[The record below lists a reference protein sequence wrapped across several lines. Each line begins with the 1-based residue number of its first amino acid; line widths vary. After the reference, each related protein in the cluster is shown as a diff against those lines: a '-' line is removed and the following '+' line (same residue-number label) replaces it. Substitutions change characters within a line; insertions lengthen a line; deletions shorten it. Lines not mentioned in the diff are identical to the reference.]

1 MGNAKSSAISQA
13 LLDDLRQRTNFSE
26 AELSR
31 WFGEFRRECPTERV
45 SQPEFERIYQRLFPD
60 SDAQAYSS
68 HVFRSFDVN
77 DDGTLDFSEYI
88 IALHLT
94 SSGLTSLKLEWV
106 FSLYDVDKSGAIT
119 KGEVLEITRAIFK
132 LIPEEETK
140 DLPEDENTAE
150 KRADKLWSYFGK
162 KEKEKLLEGEFIKG
176 VLENENALRL
186 IQYEPKKK

>member
-1 MGNAKSSAISQA
+1 MGNAKAARSTQEM
-13 LLDDLRQRTNFSE
+13 LGDLQQRAASLRRSCR
-26 AELSR
+26 AG
-31 WFGEFRRECPTERV
+31 WAFGGVPNRRV
-45 SQPEFERIYQRLFPD
+45 SQAEFGASTSVCSRAAAARASREPRLPL
-60 SDAQAYSS
+60 A
-68 HVFRSFDVN
+68 DVSG
-77 DDGTLDFSEYI
+77 DGTLDFREYI

-94 SSGLTSLKLEWV
+94 SSGLTSLKLGGR
-106 FSLYDVDKSGAIT
+106 SRSSRGQQRSDHQSGGA
-119 KGEVLEITRAIFK
+119 GDHRAIFK

-162 KEKEKLLEGEFIKG
+162 KEKEKLLEGEFIEG